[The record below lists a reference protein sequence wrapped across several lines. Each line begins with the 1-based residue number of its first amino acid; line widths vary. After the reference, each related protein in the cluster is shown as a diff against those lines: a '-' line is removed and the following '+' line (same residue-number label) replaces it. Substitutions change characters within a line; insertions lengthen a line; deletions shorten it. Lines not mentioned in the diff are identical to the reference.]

1 MQPPE
6 WTAEGRCRGMD
17 PQVFFPSD
25 GIGVQAATA
34 ICRDCPVREP
44 CLEYALVN
52 RIQHGVF
59 GGESERSRE
68 RILRQRRRE
77 RAAAPTA

>member
-25 GIGVQAATA
+25 GLGVQAATA

-68 RILRQRRRE
+68 RILRQRRK
-77 RAAAPTA
+77 RATAPTA

>member
-25 GIGVQAATA
+25 GLGVQAATA
-34 ICRDCPVREP
+34 ICQDCPVREP

-68 RILRQRRRE
+68 RILRQRRRQ
-77 RAAAPTA
+77 AATPVT

>member
-1 MQPPE
+1 
-6 WTAEGRCRGMD
+6 MD

-25 GIGVQAATA
+25 GLGVQAATA

-68 RILRQRRRE
+68 RILRQRRK
-77 RAAAPTA
+77 RAAASTT

>member
-25 GIGVQAATA
+25 GLGVQAATA
-34 ICRDCPVREP
+34 ICLDCPVREP

-68 RILRQRRRE
+68 RILRQRRKRS
-77 RAAAPTA
+77 AAPTS

>member
-25 GIGVQAATA
+25 GLGVQAATA

-68 RILRQRRRE
+68 RILRQRRK
-77 RAAAPTA
+77 RATAPST

>member
-25 GIGVQAATA
+25 GLGVQAATA

-68 RILRQRRRE
+68 RILRRRRQ
-77 RAAAPTA
+77 RAAAAATS

>member
-25 GIGVQAATA
+25 GLGVQVATA

-68 RILRQRRRE
+68 RILRQRRRA
-77 RAAAPTA
+77 RVSTT

>member
-68 RILRQRRRE
+68 RILRQRRK
-77 RAAAPTA
+77 RASAPTA